1 MFVPVI
7 IIGIIFLFIGVFIV
21 VINFNRAQRRKLE
34 ALASNLGLELRQG
47 SWAEQPKLVGKYQDR
62 PVEIKNI
69 YHSTGKSGY
78 FTYRATLTSKSA
90 MKRVNGINISHQ
102 GGSPGLF
109 TKIGR
114 AFTPSTIT
122 LDNPEFDTKVILKA
136 YDGIVAREFI
146 DVELQ
151 QDVLNM
157 GRGTTAIKDG
167 TIFFEAYGQAQDKP
181 DQVAEALRY
190 LYKIEEKLLRL
201 SPELSMAS
209 ADPAYTGSYDNDKP
223 RPRLDA
229 DISAKDVE
237 MEFLDNGKKYY
248 TGD

>member
-90 MKRVNGINISHQ
+90 MKLVNGINISHQ

-136 YDGIVAREFI
+136 YDGIVAR
-146 DVELQ
+146 
-151 QDVLNM
+151 
-157 GRGTTAIKDG
+157 
-167 TIFFEAYGQAQDKP
+167 
-181 DQVAEALRY
+181 
-190 LYKIEEKLLRL
+190 
-201 SPELSMAS
+201 
-209 ADPAYTGSYDNDKP
+209 
-223 RPRLDA
+223 
-229 DISAKDVE
+229 
-237 MEFLDNGKKYY
+237 
-248 TGD
+248 